1 MIKKIKIGRLTIG
14 EGCPTFIVAELSGN
28 HNGKLKNLLN
38 LIFLAKKSGA
48 DAVKIQSYT
57 PDTITLKSKKH
68 DFKIKKNSTWSKYK
82 TLYELYEVAHT
93 PFEWIDEIFSYCK
106 KLNIL
111 VFSSVFDKKSLDLLE
126 SQKCDA
132 YKIASNEITDIPLI
146 EKVAKTNKPVMIS
159 TGLAEKNDIALIVKV
174 FNKFNNKK
182 LIILKCTSTYPT
194 PFDQVN
200 LKNMLDIKNKYNCL
214 SGISDHSLGSKVPL
228 AATALG
234 ASVIEKH
241 FIKSSLTKSVDS
253 FFSLSPKEFKKMIED
268 VRLIEKIL
276 GQNTY
281 KISNSSKFNFAC
293 RRSLYISKKI
303 KKGEK
308 ITSENIKSV
317 RPGFGLHPKYYKKVL
332 GKRVNRNLFIGDRL
346 SWKVII

>member
-1 MIKKIKIGRLTIG
+1 MIKKIKIGKFVIG

-38 LIFLAKKSGA
+38 LISLAKNSGA
-48 DAVKIQSYT
+48 NAIKIQSYT
-57 PDTITLKSKKH
+57 PDTITLKSNKN
-68 DFKIKKNSTWSKYK
+68 DFKIKKNNTWSKYK

-111 VFSSVFDKKSLDLLE
+111 IFSSVFDKKSLDVLE
-126 SQKCDA
+126 RKKCNA

-159 TGLAEKNDIALIVKV
+159 TGLAEIKDIALIVKV
-174 FNKFNNKK
+174 FKKFNNKK

-200 LKNMLDIKNKYNCL
+200 LLNMLDIKYKYNCL

-228 AATALG
+228 VATALG

-253 FFSLSPKEFKKMIED
+253 FFSLNPKEFKKMTED
-268 VRLIEKIL
+268 IRLVEKIL
-276 GQNTY
+276 GKNTY
-281 KISNSSKFNFAC
+281 KIPDSSKINFAG

-303 KKGEK
+303 KKGER
-308 ITSENIKSV
+308 ITRNNIKSV
-317 RPGFGLHPKYYKKVL
+317 RPGFGLHPKFYKKVL
-332 GKRVNRNLFIGDRL
+332 GKKVNRDLFIGDRL

>member
-1 MIKKIKIGRLTIG
+1 MIKKIKIGKFVIG

-38 LIFLAKKSGA
+38 LISLAKNSGA
-48 DAVKIQSYT
+48 NAIKIQSYT
-57 PDTITLKSKKH
+57 PDTITLKSNKN
-68 DFKIKKNSTWSKYK
+68 DFKIKKNNTWGKYK

-93 PFEWIDEIFSYCK
+93 PFEWIDEIFNYCK

-111 VFSSVFDKKSLDLLE
+111 IFSSVFDKKSLDVLE
-126 SQKCDA
+126 RKKCNA

-159 TGLAEKNDIALIVKV
+159 TGLAEIEDIALIVKV
-174 FNKFNNKK
+174 FKKFNNKK

-200 LKNMLDIKNKYNCL
+200 LLNMLDIKYKYNCL

-228 AATALG
+228 VATALG

-253 FFSLSPKEFKKMIED
+253 FFSLNPKEFKKMTED
-268 VRLIEKIL
+268 IRLVEKIL
-276 GQNTY
+276 GKNTY
-281 KISNSSKFNFAC
+281 KIPDSSKINFAG

-303 KKGEK
+303 KKGER
-308 ITSENIKSV
+308 ITRNNIKSV

-332 GKRVNRNLFIGDRL
+332 GKKVNRDLFIGDRL

>member
-1 MIKKIKIGRLTIG
+1 MIKKIKIGRFTIG
-14 EGCPTFIVAELSGN
+14 EGCSTFIVAELSGN
-28 HNGKLKNLLN
+28 HNGKIKNLLN

-48 DAVKIQSYT
+48 DAVKIQLYT
-57 PDTITLKSKKH
+57 PDTITLKSKKN
-68 DFKIKKNSTWSKYK
+68 DFKIKKNNTWSKYK

-146 EKVAKTNKPVMIS
+146 EKVANTNKPVMIS

-228 AATALG
+228 AAAALG

-241 FIKSSLTKSVDS
+241 FIKSNFTKSVDS
-253 FFSLSPKEFKKMIED
+253 FFSLNPKEFKKMIED

-281 KISNSSKFNFAC
+281 KISNSSKINFAG

-332 GKRVNRNLFIGDRL
+332 GKRVNRDLLIGDRL

>member
-1 MIKKIKIGRLTIG
+1 MIKKIKIGKFVIG

-38 LIFLAKKSGA
+38 LISLAKNSCA
-48 DAVKIQSYT
+48 NAIKIQSYT
-57 PDTITLKSKKH
+57 PDTITLKSNKN
-68 DFKIKKNSTWSKYK
+68 DFKIKKNNTWGKYK

-93 PFEWIDEIFSYCK
+93 PFEWIDEIFNYCK

-111 VFSSVFDKKSLDLLE
+111 IFSSVFDKKSLDVLE
-126 SQKCDA
+126 RKKCNA

-159 TGLAEKNDIALIVKV
+159 TGLAEKNDIDLIVKV
-174 FNKFNNKK
+174 FKKFNNKK

-200 LKNMLDIKNKYNCL
+200 LLNMLDIKYKYNCL

-228 AATALG
+228 VATALG

-253 FFSLSPKEFKKMIED
+253 FFSLNPKEFKKMTED
-268 VRLIEKIL
+268 IRLVEKIL
-276 GQNTY
+276 GKNTY
-281 KISNSSKFNFAC
+281 KIPDSSKINFAG

-303 KKGEK
+303 KKGER
-308 ITSENIKSV
+308 ITRNNIKSV

-332 GKRVNRNLFIGDRL
+332 GKKVNRDLFIGDRL